1 MFFLN
6 NIIFAKFWDKIK
18 TFVKNHVPNKV
29 ESAKVEGGA
38 TSTTSIADGV
48 ATISRNDDT
57 NSRKTVLN
65 GDVEVSRTYNS
76 TTKTLIDGG
85 VIKISGDPVNTSQN
99 NVTTLNIN
107 STGLQCVDEFTIY
120 TYDIVNYDQPLL
132 RYYGPDTGKDDNSKL
147 MLGNSYV
154 KVCGNDSL
162 LSTDSSSY
170 FATTKWVGDKL
181 SNELTS
187 YAKASDLNSYVKT
200 TALSGY
206 AKKSDIP
213 TSLPA
218 NGGSANYATS
228 AGSASTAT
236 SATTATQII
245 SKATDSMG
253 TRTTFYP
260 YYIAGDRL
268 TGKWKGGGYVTTA
281 KKEVV
286 FTVPL
291 ARPIVGDPTISV
303 TASLII
309 RQGSKYTHGS
319 SSSVKVTPAS
329 YEIERGIGDAICIT
343 CVMSDLTNAVN
354 NDACAVAADLT
365 ITFS

>member
-1 MFFLN
+1 MSFLN
-6 NIIFAKFWDKIK
+6 NIILAKLWDKIK
-18 TFVKNHVPNKV
+18 TLVKNHVPDKV
-29 ESAKVEGGA
+29 ESTKVGGGA
-38 TSTTSIADGV
+38 TSTTFIADGV
-48 ATISRNDDT
+48 TTISRSDDT
-57 NSRKTVLN
+57 NS
-65 GDVEVSRTYNS
+65 S
-76 TTKTLIDGG
+76 TTRTVIDGG
-85 VIKISGDPVNTSQN
+85 TIKISGDPVNTSQDN
-99 NVTTLNIN
+99 ATTLNIS

-120 TYDIVNYDQPLL
+120 TYDVVNYDQPLL
-132 RYYGPDTGKDDNSKL
+132 RYYGPDTGKGDNSKL

-154 KVCGNDSL
+154 KVYGNDNL
-162 LSTDSSSY
+162 LSTDSSSC

-181 SNELTS
+181 SSELGS
-187 YAKASDLNSYVKT
+187 YAKTSDLNGYAKTSALSDYVKT
-200 TALSGY
+200 TALSSY
-206 AKKSDIP
+206 AKKDDIP

-228 AGSASTAT
+228 AGSANTATSAT

-245 SKATDSMG
+245 SRTTDGMG

-291 ARPIVGDPTISV
+291 ARPIVGSPTISV

-319 SSSVKVTPAS
+319 SSSTKVTPSS
-329 YEIERGIGDAICIT
+329 YEIERGIGDSICIT